1 MHEIK
6 ISKYV
11 SVSGLVYIG
20 YDAMRLRDNDNNDVP
35 ASPSDSIGSK
45 RSASSVNSDQ
55 HPLPHKKKD
64 CGDAMQHIQD
74 DMDAEIE
81 KKKLGKLASK

>member
-1 MHEIK
+1 
-6 ISKYV
+6 
-11 SVSGLVYIG
+11 
-20 YDAMRLRDNDNNDVP
+20 MRIRDNDKDIL

-45 RSASSVNSDQ
+45 RSTSSEDSDE

-64 CGDAMQHIQD
+64 CGDTMQHIQD

-81 KKKLGKLASK
+81 KKKLGNYK